1 MTIEVSIFARD
12 LKMTDRI
19 QEYVEKKVSKLDR
32 YLNNINEARV
42 DLAYVKSARDA
53 SDRYVAQITIRGK
66 GFILRA
72 EERADDI
79 FTALDMALPKIQ
91 RRIRRFKGKRFQ
103 ARTEAVDDVFLDELP
118 EEDLE
123 EESYEIV
130 RRKHFILTPMDDREA
145 IEQMELLGHENF
157 FIFLNAETGQINV
170 LYRRRDGR
178 YGVIE
183 PEIA

>member
-1 MTIEVSIFARD
+1 MTIEVSLFARD

-79 FTALDMALPKIQ
+79 FAALDMALPKIQ
-91 RRIRRFKGKRFQ
+91 RRIRRYKGKRFQ
-103 ARTEAVDDVFLDELP
+103 ARTEAADDAFLDEFP
-118 EEDLE
+118 EEDAE
-123 EESYEIV
+123 EDSYEIV
-130 RRKHFILTPMDDREA
+130 RRKHFILTPMDDQEA